1 MNTKQIAIAAL
12 GVVAG
17 GAFLYYL
24 SKEERV
30 KFDSK
35 LHTREAFL
43 NLLEELNLEYVCIYV
58 RNYNMLLKM
67 RENNE
72 LKPDILRGAE
82 AESERDI
89 ENKTISVIK
98 QNPGFTLEHVTQF
111 IKDNAN
117 DPIVK
122 GYAQKLEELRKDVF
136 EKMLITDLCY
146 KQDLPSKMTKEV
158 YI

>member
-12 GVVAG
+12 GLVAG
-17 GAFLYYL
+17 GALLYFL
-24 SKEERV
+24 SREESV

-35 LHTREAFL
+35 VHTREAFL
-43 NLLEELNLEYVCIYV
+43 QLLEELNLEYVCIYV

-72 LKPDILRGAE
+72 LKPEILRGAE

-98 QNPGFTLEHVTQF
+98 QNPGFTLDHVTQF
-111 IKDNAN
+111 IKENSN

-122 GYAQKLEELRKDVF
+122 GYAQKLEELKNNVF
-136 EKMLITDLCY
+136 NKMLITDLCY
-146 KQDLPSKMTKEV
+146 QKDLPPKMTKEV

>member
-17 GAFLYYL
+17 SALLYFL
-24 SKEERV
+24 SREESV

-35 LHTREAFL
+35 VHTREAFL
-43 NLLEELNLEYVCIYV
+43 QLLEELNLEYVCIYV

-72 LKPDILRGAE
+72 LKPEILRGAE

-98 QNPGFTLEHVTQF
+98 QNPGFTLDHVSQF
-111 IKDNAN
+111 IKENSN

-122 GYAQKLEELRKDVF
+122 GYAQKLEELKNNVF
-136 EKMLITDLCY
+136 NKMLITDLCY
-146 KQDLPSKMTKEV
+146 QKDLPPKMTKEV